1 MGWCPASLVV
11 LFILSL
17 TLLIMC
23 ASSKSSFFVD
33 LRIGGRPAQDS
44 ESARSGGGLGS
55 LAVVVIGVLPVGN
68 LSPPGKGKE

>member
-1 MGWCPASLVV
+1 
-11 LFILSL
+11 
-17 TLLIMC
+17 MC

-55 LAVVVIGVLPVGN
+55 LAVVVVGVLPVGN